1 MYGLCR
7 KLPVI
12 GESAVIRLG
21 GNVGIMKG
29 PTTNTGM
36 ILMKSML
43 FSLAASHAAFSA
55 SVFDTKYICKEC
67 RTTC

>member
-1 MYGLCR
+1 M
-7 KLPVI
+7 
-12 GESAVIRLG
+12 IRLG

>member
-1 MYGLCR
+1 M
-7 KLPVI
+7 I

-29 PTTNTGM
+29 PTTSVGM
-36 ILMKSML
+36 ILMKSMS

-55 SVFDTKYICKEC
+55 NVFDTKYICRES
-67 RTTC
+67 